1 MMLRTDMEPQHLGW
15 QVSLTTVAAM
25 LCVSTLLLLVAL
37 HVAFG
42 ARPIPVADVVQAF
55 INFQQDSMQHLV
67 VVQLRLPRALAA
79 ALAGSAL
86 AVAGVSLQA
95 VTRNPLADPGLLGL
109 LSGSALCVVLFGV
122 LGHAN
127 FAWVPVQAAVGALF
141 AGCLVWWLAGRM
153 PGGATPLM
161 LTLSG
166 ATVTALLSAIITLL
180 HLFNDQSFNELRV
193 WLVGSFTGQRWQTLF
208 WVLPMWLLGM
218 LLIFPQGRV
227 LTILTLG
234 EDTAGALGVEPR
246 RHKVI
251 ILVGVILL
259 TASAVALAGPLGF
272 VGLVIPH
279 VVRLFTGGD
288 YRTLLLFSALIGAGY
303 VLGID
308 LLARVLFAPKEIAAG
323 LLTVLIGAPWFMA
336 LVLRYGR
343 AGASL

>member
-1 MMLRTDMEPQHLGW
+1 MMLRTELAVQHLGW
-15 QVSLTTVAAM
+15 RVSLTTVTAM
-25 LCVSTLLLLVAL
+25 TCVSALLLLVAL

-67 VVQLRLPRALAA
+67 VLQLRLPRALSA

-122 LGHAN
+122 LGHSN

-180 HLFNDQSFNELRV
+180 NLFNDQSFNELRV
-193 WLVGSFTGQRWQTLF
+193 WLVGSFTGQRWQTFF

-246 RHKVI
+246 RHKVT
-251 ILVGVILL
+251 ILVSVILL

-279 VVRLFTGGD
+279 VVRLFTGAD

-308 LLARVLFAPKEIAAG
+308 LLARVLFAPREIAAG

-336 LVLRYGR
+336 LVLRHGR
-343 AGASL
+343 AGAST